1 MNQRG
6 EYQTLNK
13 RGDPVVY
20 EETDAVIYNGSTYIS
35 QRRNTYLD
43 GLPDATDGP
52 WDLLSSR
59 INHVSGK
66 MCRPI
71 LVLEMSGTTQRMLY
85 YSNILMMEIP
95 HNGLKLVEI
104 LL

>member
-20 EETDAVIYNGSTYIS
+20 EETDVVIYNGSTYIS

-66 MCRPI
+66 NVPPNPSFGDEWYDTENAI
-71 LVLEMSGTTQRMLY
+71 LFKYLDDGNSAQW
-85 YSNILMMEIP
+85 
-95 HNGLKLVEI
+95 VEI
-104 LL
+104 G